1 MAKYDLTG
9 KVAIITGA
17 SRGIGAAMARAF
29 AEAGA
34 KVVIASRELAAVQA
48 VADDINAGAGT
59 AHAVAT
65 HMGDWNAV
73 AALVEAAISTYG
85 GVDIAVNNAATN
97 PHFGPLLTAEES
109 HWDKVLDVNVKGYF
123 RLAQLATPHMIER
136 GGGSIINIASIAG
149 INPGTGMGVYSVSKA
164 AVLMLT
170 RALATEL
177 APSGVRVNAIA
188 PGVIK
193 TKFSTALWTNE
204 RLVKYIEARARRL
217 GEPDDVSGAALFL
230 ASDAAAYISGSTITI
245 DGGAGLI

>member
-1 MAKYDLTG
+1 MTKYDLTS

-17 SRGIGAAMARAF
+17 SRGIGAAIAQAF
-29 AEAGA
+29 AEAGS
-34 KVVIASRELAAVQA
+34 KVVVASRELAAVRV
-48 VADDINAGAGT
+48 VADDINAAGGS
-59 AHAVAT
+59 ALAVAT
-65 HMGDWNAV
+65 HMGDWDAV
-73 AALVEAAISTYG
+73 ANLVDAAVSTYG

-109 HWDKVLDVNVKGYF
+109 HWDKVLDVNVKGYY
-123 RLAQLATPHMIER
+123 RLAQLVTPHMIER
-136 GGGSIINIASIAG
+136 SGGSIINIASIAG
-149 INPGTGMGVYSVSKA
+149 INPGPGMGVYSVSKA

-204 RLVKYIEARARRL
+204 RMVKHIEARARRL

-230 ASDAAAYISGSTITI
+230 ASDAAAYISGTTITI
-245 DGGAGLI
+245 DGGTGVI